1 MANGEPSEQERNE
14 DSVARRDE
22 GGGNGPRDATRATP
36 STRREAEKGAKGG
49 GGKATDLLPDVGAG
63 EQTGDPGGKDISP
76 GG

>member
-1 MANGEPSEQERNE
+1 MANGKPSEQERNA

-36 STRREAEKGAKGG
+36 ETRRAAEKGSRDD
-49 GGKATDLLPDVGAG
+49 GGKATKPLPGEGAG
-63 EQTGDPGGKDISP
+63 KQEGDPGGQPTSP

>member
-1 MANGEPSEQERNE
+1 MANGKPSERERNA

-36 STRREAEKGAKGG
+36 ETRRAAEKGSRDDR
-49 GGKATDLLPDVGAG
+49 GKATKPLPGEGAG
-63 EQTGDPGGKDISP
+63 KREDDHGGGAIGS